1 MSENK
6 QSRWI
11 EKEIKQLREKLELIE
26 EAYMKEDYLKAVL
39 LEVLTA
45 LAIMQLAEKTR
56 GLIYPKEHEKI

>member
-1 MSENK
+1 MEGNK

-26 EAYMKEDYLKAVL
+26 EAYMKEDCLKAVL

-45 LAIMQLAEKTR
+45 LAIMQLAEKT
-56 GLIYPKEHEKI
+56 KAKKMS

>member
-6 QSRWI
+6 SRWI

-56 GLIYPKEHEKI
+56 RLIHPKEHEKI

>member
-6 QSRWI
+6 SRWI

-56 GLIYPKEHEKI
+56 RLIYPKEHEKI

>member
-1 MSENK
+1 M
-6 QSRWI
+6 
-11 EKEIKQLREKLELIE
+11 ELIE